1 MLIQKKS
8 FKRHLQMIM
17 NKNISKI
24 VQLPLEG
31 GDSLTGKTSLGETPI
46 LKLRLFFKDNE
57 VSDVI
62 VKCKSSKVILNG
74 IKLLNYEKSRKLYY
88 ALARYHRILSFDG
101 SFIRE
106 IAFYNKIKKELRQSL
121 PFVYGTYQNKLKNR
135 YMIVMKEFSKVEI
148 PSKDLVYRV
157 LDSILPFH
165 ISFYGKKESVTSL
178 KLNSYSVKDYQK
190 SRPLLRELFEKLGN
204 ENVLYFKED
213 LLYLMNFIDTIH
225 KKREELREH
234 VTLTHNDFCPRNLF
248 FNGENIIIYDWELA
262 AYGNPEHD
270 LIEYLSFVLHEF
282 SDSEVYD
289 IMEYHREKLFLALN
303 INMSKE
309 EYQKILEFNISEFI
323 VNKLSVYRRAGKFF
337 SLDFIENLCINSAR
351 LFGLI
356 RRNTVLK

>member
-8 FKRHLQMIM
+8 FKRQLQIIM

-31 GDSLTGKTSLGETPI
+31 GDSLTGQTSLGVTPI
-46 LKLRLFFKDNE
+46 LKLRLYFGDDE

-74 IKLLNYEKSRKLYY
+74 IKLLNYEKSWKLYY
-88 ALARYHRILSFDG
+88 ALVRYHRILSFGG
-101 SFIRE
+101 SFLRE
-106 IAFYNKIKKELRQSL
+106 IAFYNKIRKDLRQLL
-121 PFVYGTYQNKLKNR
+121 PFVYGTYQNKLKNQ
-135 YMIVMKEFSKVEI
+135 YMIVMKEFSKVDI

-165 ISFYGKKESVTSL
+165 ISFYGKKELVTSL
-178 KLNSYSVKDYQK
+178 RLNCYSIKDYQK
-190 SRPLLRELFEKLGN
+190 GRPLLRELFEKFGS
-204 ENVLYFKED
+204 ENVIYFKEY
-213 LLYLMNFIDTIH
+213 LPYLMDFIDIIH
-225 KKREELREH
+225 EKREELREH
-234 VTLTHNDFCPRNLF
+234 FTITHNDFSPRNMF
-248 FNGENIIIYDWELA
+248 FDGKTIILYDWELA
-262 AYGNPEHD
+262 SYGNPEHD

-282 SDSEVYD
+282 SDSEVHD
-289 IMEYHREKLFLALN
+289 IMEYHREKLFSALD
-303 INMSKE
+303 INMSNE

-337 SLDFIENLCINSAR
+337 SLDFVENLCVNSAR

-356 RRNTVLK
+356 RRRTGLK

>member
-46 LKLRLFFKDNE
+46 LKLRLFFKDGE

-74 IKLLNYEKSRKLYY
+74 IKLLNHEKSRKLYY
-88 ALARYHRILSFDG
+88 ALVRYHRILSFDD

-106 IAFYNKIKKELRQSL
+106 IAFYNKIRKDLRQLL
-121 PFVYGTYQNKLKNR
+121 PFVYGTYQNKLKNQ

-165 ISFYGKKESVTSL
+165 ISFYGKKELVTSL
-178 KLNSYSVKDYQK
+178 RLNCYSVKDYQK
-190 SRPLLRELFEKLGN
+190 SRPLIRGLFEKFGS
-204 ENVLYFKED
+204 ENVIYFKES
-213 LLYLMNFIDTIH
+213 LPYLMNFIDTIH
-225 KKREELREH
+225 EKREELREH
-234 VTLTHNDFCPRNLF
+234 FTLTHNDFCPRNLF

-323 VNKLSVYRRAGKFF
+323 INKLSVYRRAGKFF
-337 SLDFIENLCINSAR
+337 KLDFIEDLCVNSAR

-356 RRNTVLK
+356 RRRTGLK